1 MTLQTQFENFLGGR
15 EAAGSPIPKLDASVG
30 RKLLGR
36 IDQLQWHLNRYSV
49 ELNYLHAALGIDEFL
64 SLARSAGFDGAQ
76 FHITRS
82 GPRMGLTAE
91 SDQYLAALAEQ
102 KGARRLT
109 LTLDISTTGREEVN
123 DAVRVARAL
132 GADTIRCYCSV
143 GGTLKEIILAAIEQ
157 LKYAAE
163 LGSRWS
169 ICFLLEQHERLT
181 GSEIL
186 EIIDGVDADRS
197 IGALFDF
204 ANPVPANRSP
214 LEDLYE
220 MRKVIRGAHSKD
232 VIILPGTHGQRCI
245 GVRLGE
251 GDLPLSKIYFDL
263 LMLGD
268 DTPQVKFIA
277 VQNVVGYVAPAGR
290 LDNEPSDQVF
300 LAKSASRTPMSS
312 AEPAQRLARERQDV
326 FDHINAAKLIVNKLR
341 GFATDAV
348 FEARTS
354 TELGPEASCARA
366 IEEIG
371 RQLYGDARAKRIW
384 RVLDATDES
393 ELGGV
398 VLGEQESRGLL
409 RLAVEKHRKLLEGCP

>member
-143 GGTLKEIILAAIEQ
+143 GGTLKEIILAAIEH
-157 LKYAAE
+157 
-163 LGSRWS
+163 
-169 ICFLLEQHERLT
+169 LLPT
-181 GSEIL
+181 
-186 EIIDGVDADRS
+186 
-197 IGALFDF
+197 
-204 ANPVPANRSP
+204 
-214 LEDLYE
+214 
-220 MRKVIRGAHSKD
+220 
-232 VIILPGTHGQRCI
+232 
-245 GVRLGE
+245 
-251 GDLPLSKIYFDL
+251 
-263 LMLGD
+263 
-268 DTPQVKFIA
+268 
-277 VQNVVGYVAPAGR
+277 
-290 LDNEPSDQVF
+290 
-300 LAKSASRTPMSS
+300 
-312 AEPAQRLARERQDV
+312 
-326 FDHINAAKLIVNKLR
+326 
-341 GFATDAV
+341 
-348 FEARTS
+348 
-354 TELGPEASCARA
+354 
-366 IEEIG
+366 
-371 RQLYGDARAKRIW
+371 
-384 RVLDATDES
+384 
-393 ELGGV
+393 
-398 VLGEQESRGLL
+398 
-409 RLAVEKHRKLLEGCP
+409 